1 MESRIAHCC
10 RPLASPSGGGPIQIC
25 VFRLLKVTA
34 PSVSYPPKRARVL
47 AAGPLTPCP
56 LVFSKNGNPEHLSA
70 FMLACTGVARPQL
83 FQVKLR
89 PLPQTV
95 ARFLGLLENNRMALD
110 HRGYYVRV
118 SLTHNRRRLTDG
130 SRSPDIATK
139 TGFKK
144 IGITGYRT
152 RGGLLL
158 FTVLALFQMIHRFWQ
173 PSPSLRKFNVYLQ
186 ISASGDAGG

>member
-1 MESRIAHCC
+1 MEGRIAHCC

-25 VFRLLKVTA
+25 VFRLLKVTT
-34 PSVSYPPKRARVL
+34 PSVSYPPPQRVRVL

-118 SLTHNRRRLTDG
+118 SLTHSRRGLRDG

-139 TGFKK
+139 TGLEK
-144 IGITGYRT
+144 YRCHKVQDQ
-152 RGGLLL
+152 GGVA
-158 FTVLALFQMIHRFWQ
+158 FVHRACSISDDTPFLATL
-173 PSPSLRKFNVYLQ
+173 
-186 ISASGDAGG
+186 A